1 MHFEDIKSAEAKVK
15 RACEN
20 WTRLREHFAAFV
32 KSAGRFGQPDCAIK
46 GIAIVSAS
54 ADELV
59 MEFVNRRLRIWMDFD
74 RDAERGLLV
83 VDDVTDCT
91 GRSAPPIRIGTLA
104 FDYSGATDLA
114 AGNAVGTK
122 ANLSQPQDA
131 WHLTM
136 SILDKALAVTL
147 SDVSAPA

>member
-15 RACEN
+15 RACDN

-32 KSAGRFGQPDCAIK
+32 RAAARFGQPDCPIQ
-46 GIAIVSAS
+46 GISIVSAS
-54 ADELV
+54 AEELV

-83 VDDVTDCT
+83 VDDVTDYT
-91 GRSAPPIRIGTLA
+91 GRGAAPIRIGTLA

-114 AGNAVGTK
+114 GGSAAGTK
-122 ANLSQPQDA
+122 ANIGQPQDA

-136 SILDKALAVTL
+136 SILDKALGVTL
-147 SDVSAPA
+147 SDVSAPS